1 MIPVQI
7 RGWKRRKLISKANG
21 EWKFLFSLAKELG
34 KTLAELTETLT
45 REELIGWAAYFAL
58 QNEEMDKERD
68 AVQAGAASRVQSR

>member
-1 MIPVQI
+1 M
-7 RGWKRRKLISKANG
+7 
-21 EWKFLFSLAKELG
+21 LG
-34 KTLAELTETLT
+34 KTVAELCETLT